1 MTMSREQFEAEKE
14 HILELQRE
22 KSSKGELEKGTQ
34 DWYSRVIPQAQP
46 LYEDLHNDTILH
58 YREAKRQDYNTF
70 DEFGVKIGTPLSA
83 SEHNFHNVGRGMDYD
98 KQRVKY
104 EQEKKEFNQES
115 GFNKDKNFQ
124 DQFEWQREKEQKKE
138 MENLNL
144 ARLPSQKTT
153 DLQQNQSDFTSNAK
167 QNWIQFQLNR
177 KTLSSL
183 IFKLKAEL
191 RCSSTTS
198 QLKQRNKRNF
208 ARFYMRPLN
217 VNPPKVNDLDQYS
230 KQDSFSGMNV
240 NFGGE
245 LQMEKLNIKELRY
258 LTDLDDHNLE
268 KINGQNSNSN
278 NGNLTNNKISARD
291 PQSSQS
297 QFISE
302 YDDYNDS
309 AKTSQLSLNSNDRKS
324 GYTDPTLQ
332 QEDGT
337 KVSYKV

>member
-138 MENLNL
+138 ME
-144 ARLPSQKTT
+144 SQET
-153 DLQQNQSDFTSNAK
+153 
-167 QNWIQFQLNR
+167 
-177 KTLSSL
+177 
-183 IFKLKAEL
+183 
-191 RCSSTTS
+191 
-198 QLKQRNKRNF
+198 QRNK
-208 ARFYMRPLN
+208 
-217 VNPPKVNDLDQYS
+217 
-230 KQDSFSGMNV
+230 KQ
-240 NFGGE
+240 
-245 LQMEKLNIKELRY
+245 
-258 LTDLDDHNLE
+258 
-268 KINGQNSNSN
+268 
-278 NGNLTNNKISARD
+278 
-291 PQSSQS
+291 
-297 QFISE
+297 
-302 YDDYNDS
+302 
-309 AKTSQLSLNSNDRKS
+309 
-324 GYTDPTLQ
+324 
-332 QEDGT
+332 
-337 KVSYKV
+337 